1 MNTSQMSLY
10 SAHADSLPSMVK
22 DSQECF
28 PPRVPRLYPSSQTFY
43 ETLFLLP
50 QEYFFQPFGEI
61 MSSHHYTQEE
71 TALFDVS
78 PAIHEAGTHKKI

>member
-10 SAHADSLPSMVK
+10 SAQADSLPPLVK
-22 DSQECF
+22 DNQEYF
-28 PPRVPRLYPSSQTFY
+28 PPRVPRSYSSSQTLY
-43 ETLFLLP
+43 GTLFPLP

-61 MSSHHYTQEE
+61 MSSHHYIQEE
-71 TALFDVS
+71 TVLLDVS